1 MAERFH
7 FNPETGRTGKCGAD
21 PSNPRSR
28 GCKFGQSDGQHG
40 ATREEARANYEQQME
55 SELFSNAQSKSTG
68 EQDSSSAS
76 WLPPTGPR
84 TLWSDYINDITDTVE
99 AHLPLDDQ
107 SRRKIRWK
115 ASHDLPVTMMDG
127 LELKLKGRDLW
138 QRDALKLKIEP
149 NGAVSVEDLSE
160 AGRVDPGTIKRL
172 SEDLES
178 YRAQF
183 SAEMQERV
191 IPNSKMNNERFLAIW
206 AKATPSKESAP
217 KAAYNRYSDSEL
229 QSEDWGLQDETGYS
243 AAELMRL
250 RNIGEAEIAEAE
262 RGDGSIWMKVPGRS
276 ETTISVELARKEL
289 PNVKQPNRGS
299 IGGGYFF

>member
-7 FNPETGRTGKCGAD
+7 FNPETGRTGKCSFD

-28 GCKFGQSDGQHG
+28 GCRFGQSDGQHG
-40 ATREEARANYEQQME
+40 ATRDEARANYEQQME
-55 SELFSNAQSKSTG
+55 SELFSNARSKDAG
-68 EQDSSSAS
+68 AQDPSSQD
-76 WLPPTGPR
+76 WLPPAAPT

-115 ASHDLPVTMMDG
+115 ASHDLPLTMMDG

-149 NGAVSVEDLSE
+149 NGAVSVEDLSQS
-160 AGRVDPGTIKRL
+160 GRVDPETIKQL
-172 SEDLES
+172 GEDLES

-183 SAEMQERV
+183 STEMQERV
-191 IPNSKMNNERFLAIW
+191 IPNSKLENKRFLAIW
-206 AKATPSKESAP
+206 AKAAPAKESSL
-217 KAAYNRYSDSEL
+217 KADYNRYSDSEL
-229 QSEDWGLQDETGYS
+229 QSEDWGLQEETGYS

-262 RGDGSIWMKVPGRS
+262 RGDGNLWMKVPGRS

-289 PNVKQPNRGS
+289 PNVKRSSSGS

>member
-7 FNPETGRTGKCGAD
+7 FNPETGRTGKCSVD

-28 GCKFGQSDGQHG
+28 GCRFGQSESQHG

-55 SELFSNAQSKSTG
+55 SELFSNARSKDAG
-68 EQDSSSAS
+68 EQDSSSQS
-76 WLPPTGPR
+76 WLPPAGPR

-115 ASHDLPVTMMDG
+115 ASHDLPLTMVDG

-160 AGRVDPGTIKRL
+160 SGRVDPETIKQL
-172 SEDLES
+172 NEDLES
-178 YRAQF
+178 YRTQF
-183 SAEMQERV
+183 SAEMRERV
-191 IPNSKMNNERFLAIW
+191 IPNSEFSSREFREIW
-206 AKATPSKESAP
+206 AKEASTEASAP
-217 KAAYNRYSDSEL
+217 KTAYNRYSDSEL
-229 QSEDWGLQDETGYS
+229 QGEDWGLQDETGYS
-243 AAELMRL
+243 AAELMGL

-262 RGDGSIWMKVPGRS
+262 RGDGNIWMKVPGRS
-276 ETTISVELARKEL
+276 ETTISVELARREL
-289 PNVKQPNRGS
+289 PNVKRNSIGN

>member
-40 ATREEARANYEQQME
+40 ATREEAKANYETKME
-55 SELFSNAQSKSTG
+55 PELFSNARSRGTA
-68 EQDSSSAS
+68 EQDQSAQS
-76 WLPPTGPR
+76 WLPPAGPK

-99 AHLPLDDQ
+99 AYLPLDDQ
-107 SRRKIRWK
+107 SSRKIRWK
-115 ASHDLPVTMMDG
+115 ASHDLPLTMVDG

-149 NGAVSVEDLSE
+149 NGTVSVEDLSDS
-160 AGRVDPGTIKRL
+160 GRVDPETIKQL
-172 SEDLES
+172 SKDLES

-183 SAEMQERV
+183 SAEMQDRV
-191 IPNSKMNNERFLAIW
+191 LPNSKVENERFLAIW
-206 AKATPSKESAP
+206 AKAAPTKESAP

-229 QSEDWGLQDETGYS
+229 QGEDWGLQDETGYS
-243 AAELMRL
+243 AAELMGL

-262 RGDGSIWMKVPGRS
+262 RGDGNIWMKVPGRS

-289 PNVKQPNRGS
+289 PNVKRSGS
-299 IGGGYFF
+299 GSSGGGYFF